1 MIALDIG
8 AGNTSFG
15 KDLRRLNP
23 QITTVICADP
33 YIKKDFEEYG
43 SIGSLLEVTVHNAY
57 AALSRLT
64 KVSTPGEVE
73 KVVRKSKKG
82 IFKAIATYENTGL
95 PDESVDILTLNSPNP
110 LFPPS
115 EDDFLEF
122 HRVLKKG
129 GIFYFGHST
138 DIRHTF
144 DEEHMIL
151 VGKGSYSYRGNK
163 RGILPEYNLIFP
175 MSPVIASNII
185 TRHLW
190 ERGHR
195 AGIEH
200 MYHPSRGEGPRLH
213 PNWRAWVKK

>member
-33 YIKKDFEEYG
+33 YIKKDFEEYW

-64 KVSTPGEVE
+64 KVSTPWEVE

-122 HRVLKKG
+122 HRVLKKW
-129 GIFYFGHST
+129 GIKKK
-138 DIRHTF
+138 
-144 DEEHMIL
+144 IL
-151 VGKGSYSYRGNK
+151 FVQFIYTMKVYLCFKFKTIYGSMMGLKYQDR
-163 RGILPEYNLIFP
+163 E
-175 MSPVIASNII
+175 
-185 TRHLW
+185 
-190 ERGHR
+190 
-195 AGIEH
+195 
-200 MYHPSRGEGPRLH
+200 
-213 PNWRAWVKK
+213 